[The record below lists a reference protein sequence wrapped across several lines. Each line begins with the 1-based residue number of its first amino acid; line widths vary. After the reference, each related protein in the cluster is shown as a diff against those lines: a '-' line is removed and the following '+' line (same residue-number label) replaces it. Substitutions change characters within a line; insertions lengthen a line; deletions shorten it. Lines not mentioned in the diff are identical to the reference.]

1 MTNSWAVAQKSWIIQ
16 SSPLVLLHLSQI
28 NMHDHSKIYGPLSS
42 KPLFCGWPFNQTLGS
57 TMIYFSYLH
66 TTIQQQYMVL
76 FQLFF
81 PLCTTIWQKYMVF
94 LLFSLWCTTI
104 GAEIK
109 STLICFFICAQP
121 FDQKLGSSLIYFF
134 ICAWPFNQVIGSSF
148 IFYFFSARSFDQKL
162 GFTLIYFFHWHMPSY
177 KSKPILTDV

>member
-1 MTNSWAVAQKSWIIQ
+1 MTNSWAHKIWIVKC
-16 SSPLVLLHLSQI
+16 SPLVLLHLSQI
-28 NMHDHSKIYGPLSS
+28 NMHDHSKIYGPLSF
-42 KPLFCGWPFNQTLGS
+42 KPLFSGWPFDQTLGS

-66 TTIQQQYMVL
+66 TSIQQQYMVL

-81 PLCTTIWQKYMVF
+81 LLCTTIWQKYMVF
-94 LLFSLWCTTI
+94 LLFFLWCTTI

-109 STLICFFICAQP
+109 STLTYCFFICAQP
-121 FDQKLGSSLIYFF
+121 FDQKLGFSLIYFF
-134 ICAWPFNQVIGSSF
+134 ICTRPFNQVIGSSF

-162 GFTLIYFFHWHMPSY
+162 GFTLIYFFHLHMPSY

>member
-1 MTNSWAVAQKSWIIQ
+1 MTNSWAHKIWIVKC
-16 SSPLVLLHLSQI
+16 SHLVLLHLRQI
-28 NMHDHSKIYGPLSS
+28 NMHDHSKIYGPLSF
-42 KPLFCGWPFNQTLGS
+42 KPLFCGWTFDQTLGS

-66 TTIQQQYMVL
+66 TSIQQQYMVL

-81 PLCTTIWQKYMVF
+81 LLCTTIWQKYMVF

-134 ICAWPFNQVIGSSF
+134 ICTWPFNQVIGSSF

-162 GFTLIYFFHWHMPSY
+162 VFTLIYFFHLHMPSY